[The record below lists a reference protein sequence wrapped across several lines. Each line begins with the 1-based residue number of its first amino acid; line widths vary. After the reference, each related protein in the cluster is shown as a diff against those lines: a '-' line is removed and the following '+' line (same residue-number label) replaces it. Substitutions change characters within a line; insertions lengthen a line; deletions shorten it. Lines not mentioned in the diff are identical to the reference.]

1 MLGCDCSFH
10 IKVFDNQKEI
20 VMSRIKRAL
29 IIVFVAL
36 GLSSCETL
44 TQVANQAAQMY
55 NFVNCTFDFND
66 VNDVQMLG
74 INLNRGM
81 SKNDLNVSQLLS
93 LTNALINKSLPVSF
107 NVNLDVNNPNSIAA
121 SMAKMDYVLSLNGKQ
136 AVSTTLNQGVNV
148 PANSRGSISIP
159 ITTDLFQLFSG
170 ESADA
175 IVNLAFKLAGAS
187 SDPVN
192 VGLKVKPYIKIN
204 NQQLAYPDFISLN
217 KTLK

>member
-1 MLGCDCSFH
+1 MSK
-10 IKVFDNQKEI
+10 IKKT
-20 VMSRIKRAL
+20 L
-29 IIVFVAL
+29 IIIFMAL
-36 GLSSCETL
+36 GLSACETL

-55 NFVNCTFDFND
+55 NLVNCTFDFNN
-66 VNDVQMLG
+66 VNNIKMLG
-74 INLNRGM
+74 INLNKGM
-81 SKNDLNVSQLLS
+81 TKNDLNVSQLLS

-121 SMAKMDYVLSLNGKQ
+121 AMTKMDYVLTLNGKQ
-136 AVSTTLNQGVNV
+136 VVSTTLNQGVNV
-148 PANSRGSISIP
+148 PANSKGSVSIP

-175 IVNLAFKLAGAS
+175 IVNLAFKLAGAN